1 MGENKMKIGL
11 FADSHYAEIGRIGS
25 RLPSASYDKL
35 LEAIEAFKTAG
46 VRFIFCLGD
55 LLQATDDPETDRKAA
70 EKIMQPLRDCGIPVY
85 YIWGN
90 HDSEAM
96 PADNLCRIACAL
108 SAPACVSYEGRT
120 LVLLDLNYKRDGT
133 PYQAG
138 ENDWTNTAMPDDEYD
153 WLKSILRAA
162 DGEVVIFTH
171 QNLWGGEGDP
181 HVIANA
187 AEVRAL
193 LEKYGNVSRVYS
205 GHRHTGGEAA
215 VNGITY
221 STLRAMCEEHTPPE
235 ERYRIIEV

>member
-162 DGEVVIFTH
+162 DGEVGRGRRPARHRQCGGGARPARKIRERKPRIQRPPPHRRRGRGERHHIQHPPRHVRGAYAAGRAVPDHRGVI
-171 QNLWGGEGDP
+171 
-181 HVIANA
+181 
-187 AEVRAL
+187 R
-193 LEKYGNVSRVYS
+193 R
-205 GHRHTGGEAA
+205 
-215 VNGITY
+215 
-221 STLRAMCEEHTPPE
+221 
-235 ERYRIIEV
+235 